1 MYINKTSSK
10 PTVNGTGYNKRSVTM
25 KECLFVIFIISIFCI
40 FYITLKSYFKRS
52 KATKMAEMTPYET
65 YLQLCRKKSVPN
77 QPNREENYCL
87 DFIANHLEKGESLE
101 NNILLSRKGTP
112 NES

>member
-1 MYINKTSSK
+1 
-10 PTVNGTGYNKRSVTM
+10 M
-25 KECLFVIFIISIFCI
+25 KECLFVIFVIFLISILCI

-52 KATKMAEMTPYET
+52 KSIKIAETSPYER
-65 YLQLCRKKSVPN
+65 YLQLCSNKSVPN